1 MRGRTAGCRGGFAGR
16 RAARAVSS
24 DEHTTHSARSR
35 ASQFQETAK
44 ELRDAHTEFGGR
56 LAAAKAG
63 EDEVRFAFP
72 GELNGGA
79 EGGDERQAVDEAADD
94 AADEASGGHVEEDAG
109 DDAPGMVRR
118 GVCAPSYRV
127 RAAGSLEGEIAAKEA
142 RVFLPGCDQR

>member
-1 MRGRTAGCRGGFAGR
+1 MSWGLCRAASGER
-16 RAARAVSS
+16 QAARAVSA

-63 EDEVRFAFP
+63 EDEVQFAFP

-79 EGGDERQAVDEAADD
+79 EGGDERQAVDEAAED
-94 AADEASGGHVEEDAG
+94 AADEAPGGHV
-109 DDAPGMVRR
+109 
-118 GVCAPSYRV
+118 
-127 RAAGSLEGEIAAKEA
+127 
-142 RVFLPGCDQR
+142 